1 MTDICKVG
9 TTLCEC
15 TTPVLNPCHQSRAFC
30 KCRTTQ
36 MGHTALYLKARQ
48 ACLSQAGR
56 DVAEAGCDWRAF
68 DAQRTTSQL
77 SRIARCVVSL
87 IPILSEETILACDL
101 VC

>member
-9 TTLCEC
+9 TTLCVC

-56 DVAEAGCDWRAF
+56 DVAEAGCGLACII
-68 DAQRTTSQL
+68 DANCTTSPL
-77 SRIARCVVSL
+77 SRNARCVVSL
-87 IPILSEETILACDL
+87 SPILPEENH
-101 VC
+101 